1 MSISTAAPS
10 LLLAAAMLL
19 APLPAAAQDES
30 LAQHS
35 EPPERISF
43 LVTYGDDHCP
53 VAEGEEIV
61 VCAQRPES
69 DRYRVPKE
77 LRGKDDDTSVGGS
90 AWGARVEDY
99 DNIARLTRP
108 DSCSVIGSYG
118 FTGCPAAMLRQW
130 FAARRAEIL
139 PLQRPRSSPNRRR

>member
-10 LLLAAAMLL
+10 LLFAAAMLL

-69 DRYRVPKE
+69 DRY
-77 LRGKDDDTSVGGS
+77 LSL
-90 AWGARVEDY
+90 
-99 DNIARLTRP
+99 IH
-108 DSCSVIGSYG
+108 I
-118 FTGCPAAMLRQW
+118 
-130 FAARRAEIL
+130 
-139 PLQRPRSSPNRRR
+139 